1 MKLTNKQIRYL
12 KGEAHAK
19 KPVVTVGMKGVT
31 KSLIEEIDG
40 ALNAHELI
48 KIKLP
53 AGPKEDKKSLC
64 EELSTPNKATII
76 GLTGRTLIMFRQK
89 STENSKYSLP

>member
-31 KSLIEEIDG
+31 NTLLEEIDG
-40 ALNAHELI
+40 TLNAHELI

-53 AGPKEDKKSLC
+53 AGPKEEKQSLC
-64 EELSTPNKATII
+64 EELSAPNKATII
-76 GLTGRTLIMFRQK
+76 GLTGRTLILFRQK
-89 STENSKYSLP
+89 SSENSKYALP